1 MARGGVVVPII
12 ADVKGLAKGVGDAES
27 QLNRLGKNVGKVG
40 ANLTKKMTL
49 PILALG
55 AGAVA
60 AFNEVDKGLDAVAIG
75 TGATGEALQDLQ
87 KTFKNVAK
95 NSTQGMEEVGN
106 VVAELNT
113 RLGLTGTPLEELSTK
128 MLQFARITGVDS
140 TVATQKVTRAMNDA
154 GIAAGDADKFLD
166 MLLLTSQKTG
176 ITVDTLADK
185 MTKFGSPM
193 RQLGFSAE
201 ETAALLG
208 SFELAGVNTDL
219 VMGALRQ
226 SLGRLAKAGEK
237 DLPGALR
244 KGIKAIQDAQT
255 GGEAAALAIELF
267 GSRAGPDMAAA
278 IREGRLSIED
288 LVAELEGA
296 EGTLD
301 ATAEAVEGPQEAIA
315 RMKNQVTLIGAEFA
329 NVFIPVLERA
339 IPPLMRL
346 LESVGN
352 MSERTKTLI
361 VVFLGILAAIGP
373 VLFIIGKLI
382 AAVGLAVKIFGVAKI
397 AVLALNAA
405 LIANPIGLVVIAI
418 AALVAG
424 LIIAYKRSETFRN
437 IVDRLAGTVRDV
449 LIRAFDWA
457 KKTIED
463 IWPTVQTAWNNI
475 RPILE
480 LIGRGVELYVTT
492 YIRVVATVIRT
503 WIAIFREVY
512 NFIKPIAERIGELV
526 RDQIKVRVDAV
537 KTAIDAV
544 KTAFGAVRTTVN
556 DLKDR
561 VKGPLDTIKGIYR
574 PPKGARR
581 LREDGAPRHPRI
593 PPDGRARR
601 PQFVEQHDRREG
613 LHPARLGWGWI
624 LPDPVPRGWWHRA
637 ASDDRDDRRGRSRGR
652 RPARPDRQH
661 EWRARHDGLQP
672 YRQRGSRHEPGR
684 AVACDCRV
692 DQAVRAAQRASLP
705 GSDRDGIGER
715 AGRPHDADGRDGLQS
730 YRHRSAR
737 LTSEPAR
744 DHRRG
749 RPRPLLGWR
758 SVLHVRRE

>member
-397 AVLALNAA
+397 AVLGLNAA

-561 VKGPLDTIKGIYR
+561 VKGPLDTIKGYIDRLKEPVDFVKTALLGIPASLRTAVQGVRNSWNSTIGGKGFTLPGWAGGGSFRIPFLADGGIVRR
-574 PPKGARR
+574 PTIAMIGEAGPEAVVPLDRIGSMSGGQGTTVYNITVNAGLGTNPDELSRVIVESIKRYERRNGQVFQGPIATVSANAQGALTTLSGAGDFNRIVAARR
-581 LREDGAPRHPRI
+581 G
-593 PPDGRARR
+593 
-601 PQFVEQHDRREG
+601 
-613 LHPARLGWGWI
+613 
-624 LPDPVPRGWWHRA
+624 
-637 ASDDRDDRRGRSRGR
+637 
-652 RPARPDRQH
+652 
-661 EWRARHDGLQP
+661 
-672 YRQRGSRHEPGR
+672 
-684 AVACDCRV
+684 
-692 DQAVRAAQRASLP
+692 
-705 GSDRDGIGER
+705 
-715 AGRPHDADGRDGLQS
+715 
-730 YRHRSAR
+730 
-737 LTSEPAR
+737 
-744 DHRRG
+744 
-749 RPRPLLGWR
+749 
-758 SVLHVRRE
+758 